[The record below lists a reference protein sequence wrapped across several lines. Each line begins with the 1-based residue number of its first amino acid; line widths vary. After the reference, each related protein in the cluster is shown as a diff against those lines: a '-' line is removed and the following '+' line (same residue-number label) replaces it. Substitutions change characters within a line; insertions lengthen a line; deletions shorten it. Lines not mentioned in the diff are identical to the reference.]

1 MKLAITKVTESIKI
15 YVVIST
21 FSLDEHIALP
31 GVAVYDVKS
40 TNVSRTTSI

>member
-1 MKLAITKVTESIKI
+1 MKLTITKVTENIKI
-15 YVVIST
+15 TVVIST
-21 FSLDEHIALP
+21 FSLDEYIALP

>member
-1 MKLAITKVTESIKI
+1 MKLTITKVTESIKI
-15 YVVIST
+15 TVVIST

-31 GVAVYDVKS
+31 SVAVYDVKS